1 MTQVI
6 IAFGVLFVLLG
17 FAAVLRPGKLIQIA
31 HKVTVQTWLRVLAF
45 ALRVGIGV
53 ILLLAAP
60 STMFPL
66 PVKLIGVLLIVSGI
80 LVLAIGNQGVQRIV
94 SWTLGLGVP
103 AVVTGGVLGI
113 ALGAFL
119 IYAAL

>member
-1 MTQVI
+1 
-6 IAFGVLFVLLG
+6 
-17 FAAVLRPGKLIQIA
+17 
-31 HKVTVQTWLRVLAF
+31 VLAF